1 MKINSKN
8 KSINCDQP
16 MLISSGFRIYAL
28 SKIIVINPLTNGC
41 NREIVDSFT
50 E

>member
-1 MKINSKN
+1 MV
-8 KSINCDQP
+8 
-16 MLISSGFRIYAL
+16 LGFIAL
-28 SKIIVINPLTNGC
+28 SKIIVINPITNGC